1 MLEAKEEKRHG
12 QRKHKAIEAAAA
24 FVLVQSRKVI
34 CHLLPHTQF
43 SFSLLHGTAIFLF
56 LFARFHVLTV
66 FCFVFLFFVVVFC
79 LSSVGLHKSERKKEK
94 SRDIEGKE
102 TRRYRY
108 VMAE

>member
-66 FCFVFLFFVVVFC
+66 FCFVFFCFCCFLSFFC
-79 LSSVGLHKSERKKEK
+79 GAAQE
-94 SRDIEGKE
+94 
-102 TRRYRY
+102 
-108 VMAE
+108 